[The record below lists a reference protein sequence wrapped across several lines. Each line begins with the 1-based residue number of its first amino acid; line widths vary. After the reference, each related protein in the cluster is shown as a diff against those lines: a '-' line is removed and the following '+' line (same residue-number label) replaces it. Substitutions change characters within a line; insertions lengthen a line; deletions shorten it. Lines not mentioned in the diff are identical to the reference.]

1 MPVRGPRLVWHAPW
15 ERLETLEATTRV
27 DVAPCATLFDDFI
40 RVSGGS
46 SFAMATLSREPKR
59 SICNRLPIER
69 RQIEAVLAQHGYR
82 LTTPRA
88 VVVDAILRHERPFTA
103 EQLVAELAG
112 KQASI
117 GRATVYRTLEILAAV
132 DVLTR
137 LIQADGRP
145 AYLLG
150 APGHRHHLVCSECG
164 TAVPFTLCPVDQLVT
179 ELTRDTDF
187 AIHDHL
193 LEVFGVCPTCQRN
206 PVASTLRAV

>member
-1 MPVRGPRLVWHAPW
+1 MTLMQAVQTTTDGFHRGR
-15 ERLETLEATTRV
+15 T
-27 DVAPCATLFDDFI
+27 
-40 RVSGGS
+40 
-46 SFAMATLSREPKR
+46 
-59 SICNRLPIER
+59 PIDR
-69 RQIEAVLAQHGYR
+69 RQIESVLTQHGYR

-88 VVVDAILRHERPFTA
+88 AVVDAIGRHERPFTA
-103 EQLVAELAG
+103 EQLVAELSATHPT
-112 KQASI
+112 I

-150 APGHRHHLVCSECG
+150 TPGHRHHLVCSECG
-164 TAVPFTLCPVDQLVT
+164 AAVPFTLCPVDQLVG

-193 LEVFGVCPTCQRN
+193 LEVFGICPTCQRDE
-206 PVASTLRAV
+206 RAPGPLTAV

>member
-1 MPVRGPRLVWHAPW
+1 
-15 ERLETLEATTRV
+15 
-27 DVAPCATLFDDFI
+27 
-40 RVSGGS
+40 
-46 SFAMATLSREPKR
+46 MATSYGGAEHSHR
-59 SICNRLPIER
+59 NRLPIER
-69 RQIEAVLAQHGYR
+69 HQVEAVLTQHGYR
-82 LTTPRA
+82 LTAPRA

-112 KQASI
+112 ERASI

-150 APGHRHHLVCSECG
+150 LPGHRHHLVCSECG

-179 ELTRDTDF
+179 ELTRDTDY

-193 LEVFGVCPTCQRN
+193 LEVFGICPTCQRDSQ
-206 PVASTLRAV
+206 PMATLTAD